1 VNEVIFQ
8 HYIQKLDE
16 RFPHKELLSKTDV
29 SGFTGMTVD
38 AISKRFEFAD
48 NCISKARLAEAL
60 S

>member
-1 VNEVIFQ
+1 VNEVVFE

-29 SGFTGMTVD
+29 SNFTGMTLPALD
-38 AISKRFEFAD
+38 KRFEFD
-48 NCISKARLAEAL
+48 GNYISKAKVAEAL